1 MGAKDQKKISKKKML
16 IGKRPDTFTIYK
28 VTIEEGVQYK
38 DAAYICYIQRCCI
51 HLLYTKMLHT
61 FAIYKV
67 TVEDGV
73 LDSAGQCTQ
82 GLGFRVWGLGFRFRV

>member
-61 FAIYKV
+61 FAIYKDV
-67 TVEDGV
+67 AYICYIQRCCIHLQYTK
-73 LDSAGQCTQ
+73 SQ
-82 GLGFRVWGLGFRFRV
+82 